1 MPMKTTSLT
10 ALGLTL
16 WLMPMFHAAAHTTE
30 EVLNNI
36 RQNEPYLQLTDS
48 VAPDFVLEDAAGRK
62 IGLADYRGK
71 AVVLNF
77 IYARCKDACPLQSVL
92 LAKVQAQVN
101 ATLMRD
107 LVQFVTI
114 ATDTEDAAATAEV
127 MRGYGKIHGLD
138 PANWVFL
145 YRGSGAPVA
154 GIKAAKTYGLEFVL
168 IPGEEEQMHGVV
180 THVIDQQGVMRA
192 RFHGLKFQPF
202 HLTAFVNTVLYP
214 DHDEAAAG
222 ASSTP
227 VRGWGS
233 LRNWWSMG
241 LLVLGFSLLV
251 MSGLALRRY
260 RAYRKAV
267 VLNFIYARC
276 KDACPLHSELL
287 AKVQAQV
294 NATLMRDQV
303 QFVTIATDT
312 EDAAATAELMRDH
325 GKIHGLDPAN
335 WVFLYRGSGAPNSGI
350 NIAKAYGLEFTPTP
364 DGDQMHGVVTH
375 VIDLDGV
382 MRARFHGLKFQPFHM
397 TAFVNTVLYPDHH
410 EEAAG
415 ALPRGHEGLR
425 YPWIISLVVL
435 MVALLVVSW
444 LVLRRRRAQ
453 HKMVG
458 LDSDQRAEGAQEK
471 REPGSTRQT
480 DA

>member
-1 MPMKTTSLT
+1 MKTTSFT

-16 WLMPMFHAAAHTTE
+16 WLMMMLHAAAHTTE
-30 EVLNNI
+30 EVLSQI
-36 RQNEPYLQLTDS
+36 RQSEPYLQITDS

-62 IGLADYRGK
+62 IGLADYRG
-71 AVVLNF
+71 
-77 IYARCKDACPLQSVL
+77 
-92 LAKVQAQVN
+92 
-101 ATLMRD
+101 
-107 LVQFVTI
+107 
-114 ATDTEDAAATAEV
+114 
-127 MRGYGKIHGLD
+127 
-138 PANWVFL
+138 
-145 YRGSGAPVA
+145 
-154 GIKAAKTYGLEFVL
+154 
-168 IPGEEEQMHGVV
+168 
-180 THVIDQQGVMRA
+180 
-192 RFHGLKFQPF
+192 
-202 HLTAFVNTVLYP
+202 
-214 DHDEAAAG
+214 
-222 ASSTP
+222 
-227 VRGWGS
+227 
-233 LRNWWSMG
+233 
-241 LLVLGFSLLV
+241 
-251 MSGLALRRY
+251 
-260 RAYRKAV
+260 KAV

-312 EDAAATAELMRDH
+312 EDAAATAEVMRGH

-382 MRARFHGLKFQPFHM
+382 MRARFHGLKFQPFYL
-397 TAFVNTVLYPDHH
+397 TAFVNTLLYPDHP
-410 EEAAG
+410 EDSAG
-415 ALPRGHEGLR
+415 TRAREHEGLR

-453 HKMVG
+453 HKRVG
-458 LDSDQRAEGAQEK
+458 LDLDHRVEGAQEK
-471 REPGSTRQT
+471 REPGSTGQT